1 MSWATLSASANR
13 VAFAR
18 LGSNVVTAGVVTGS
32 GFLAVNSELVINN
45 EVVIIDY
52 LLTILT
58 SEFGNLVYG
67 DTITVDSD
75 SFKVEH
81 EPMPK
86 ASGTFSWIP
95 LMKITSNQVPVLILD
110 GDFL

>member
-1 MSWATLSASANR
+1 MSWATLSASTNR

-18 LGSNVVTAGVVTGS
+18 LGSNFVTAGVITGF

-45 EVVIIDY
+45 DVVMIDY

-81 EPMPK
+81 EPMRIDD
-86 ASGTFSWIP
+86 GTFSRIP
-95 LMKITSNQVPVLILD
+95 LMKITPNQVPVLILD